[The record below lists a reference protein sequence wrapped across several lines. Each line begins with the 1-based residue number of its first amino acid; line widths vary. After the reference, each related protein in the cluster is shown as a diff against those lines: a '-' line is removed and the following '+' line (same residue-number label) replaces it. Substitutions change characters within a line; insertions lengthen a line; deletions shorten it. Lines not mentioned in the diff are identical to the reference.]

1 MPHKRSDI
9 VLSMT
14 LAETFLLLLFLIW
27 LGDVARTP
35 AGVPDDPTPPDIVI
49 ARLKAE
55 NERLEQEAKRLSAEL
70 RQLQLIV
77 DAFRRA
83 IGISE
88 PITAP
93 EEVDP
98 AVKAA
103 AEAARRGAP
112 KCASENVFARVA
124 VQDGVTTFRMVVSEK
139 VAQIV
144 TGRTGIAVP
153 IGATLTDDADI
164 ERVLRA
170 VSAYADANA
179 CRFDYVLTYQ
189 TKSDYYDGRE
199 RFEKGRLF
207 YAAGITSA
215 ASKVSR

>member
-1 MPHKRSDI
+1 MAHKRSDI

-27 LGDVARTP
+27 LGNVARTP

-55 NERLEQEAKRLSAEL
+55 NAKLEEESKRLTSEL
-70 RQLQLIV
+70 RRLQLIV
-77 DAFRRA
+77 DAFRKA
-83 IGISE
+83 IGIAE

-93 EEVDP
+93 EQVDP
-98 AVKAA
+98 AVKEA

-112 KCASENVFARVA
+112 KCASENVFARVS
-124 VQDGVTTFRMVVSEK
+124 VQDGATTFTVVAPER
-139 VAQIV
+139 VAQAV
-144 TGRTGIAVP
+144 GAATGLTVP
-153 IGATLTDDADI
+153 IGATLRDDVDV
-164 ERVLRA
+164 ERVLQA

-207 YAAGITSA
+207 YAAGISA
-215 ASKVSR
+215 ASKASK